1 MNQLKET
8 PQFDRPYEKALRS
21 GIQTLSDSELL
32 AVLLRSGTAGKD
44 VLTLARQILNLGEEP
59 DRLGGLMHHSYADYI
74 ACQGIGKVKAIQL
87 LAIGE
92 LSKRIWRG
100 RVLDRS
106 TVFSESSVCASYYME
121 EMRHLEQEELRAAF
135 LDTRLRLMR
144 EETISRGTV
153 NASLIS
159 VREIMISALRHRAVH
174 MILVHNHPSG
184 DPSPSRE
191 DMEVTRRTAEAGAL
205 IGITLADHIII
216 GDHSYYSFKE
226 WGTL

>member
-1 MNQLKET
+1 
-8 PQFDRPYEKALRS
+8 
-21 GIQTLSDSELL
+21 
-32 AVLLRSGTAGKD
+32 
-44 VLTLARQILNLGEEP
+44 
-59 DRLGGLMHHSYADYI
+59 
-74 ACQGIGKVKAIQL
+74 
-87 LAIGE
+87 
-92 LSKRIWRG
+92 
-100 RVLDRS
+100 
-106 TVFSESSVCASYYME
+106 
-121 EMRHLEQEELRAAF
+121 
-135 LDTRLRLMR
+135 MR

-226 WGTL
+226 WGTM